1 MTKSRNRL
9 LLLGSS
15 HRTAPLE
22 VRERLSVGEEQLRK
36 LYRSLNELRDLEEI
50 LVLNTCNRIELY
62 VVAADAE
69 MGDRIERFLCEFH
82 RFDRAE
88 FTRYS
93 YRKTDLEVV
102 RHLFEVSAGIDS
114 QMVGETEIFGQVKD
128 SYSLAIGHSTVGP
141 SLHQLFQRSFQAAKW
156 ARTHTGVGKGNV
168 SVSNVA
174 VNLAMRIFGKL
185 HEVRILVLGTGDV
198 GASTARALQSRGAGR
213 ITVTGRTAEKAQLLA
228 DSIGGSV
235 LPFGQYPDEL
245 HRFDIIICS
254 TGAGRVLVTLE
265 MVEQALDR
273 RSLHPLFL
281 IDLSVPR
288 NVDPDSSSL
297 PNLFLYDLDDIATIA
312 NENLKDRMKQ
322 ITSCRQVLARRAER
336 VWNSLQG
343 RL

>member
-22 VRERLSVGEEQLRK
+22 VRERLSVGEQQLRN
-36 LYRSLNELRDLEEI
+36 LYGPLGELRDLEEI

-62 VVAADAE
+62 MVSASAK
-69 MGDRIERFLCEFH
+69 MSDRVERFLCDFH

-88 FTRYS
+88 FARYS
-93 YRKTDLEVV
+93 YRKSGPEVV

-128 SYSLAIGHSTVGP
+128 SYGLAIGHSTVGP
-141 SLHQLFQRSFQAAKW
+141 SLHQLFQKSFQAAKW

-174 VNLAMRIFGKL
+174 VNLARRIFGKL

-198 GASTARALQSRGAGR
+198 GESTARALQSRGAGR

-228 DSIGGSV
+228 DTIGGSV
-235 LPFGQYPDEL
+235 LPFEQYANEL

-265 MVEQALDR
+265 MVEEALHQ

-312 NENLKDRMKQ
+312 NENLKDRIRQ
-322 ITSCRQVLARRAER
+322 ITACRQVLGRRAER
-336 VWNSLQG
+336 VWDSLQG
-343 RL
+343 CL